1 MRLFTRRR
9 LIETGLAGTALLA
22 LAGCARSDSPA
33 GAPFDDRTYA
43 YRALGAGDRE
53 VIAAVAAVML
63 AGALPADSQR
73 CRAALVRAV
82 RGVDAAVAG
91 LPPDVVDELHQLFGL
106 LEFPMTRALAAG
118 IWSSW
123 TNATPSD
130 VTSFLTRWRFSGVAL
145 FRSGYQALHQLVMA
159 AWYGNAESW
168 TGIGYP
174 GPPVVT

>member
-1 MRLFTRRR
+1 MRCPAPVADPSAPASPRTSAYRSCTSKIATHHERSSMRLFTRRR

-82 RGVDAAVAG
+82 R
-91 LPPDVVDELHQLFGL
+91 
-106 LEFPMTRALAAG
+106 
-118 IWSSW
+118 
-123 TNATPSD
+123 
-130 VTSFLTRWRFSGVAL
+130 
-145 FRSGYQALHQLVMA
+145 
-159 AWYGNAESW
+159 
-168 TGIGYP
+168 
-174 GPPVVT
+174 